1 MRRSSPLPTG
11 GRRSQGAAAVRRV
24 DRSTLIRLIRYTA
37 VSLVA
42 TTTSLATLAVLVGVL
57 SLPATWSNVVATAV
71 GTVPS
76 FELNRRWVWTSR
88 TRRSLRRQVVPFC
101 ALSFSGLVLSTAA
114 VATVSAHTAGWS
126 RWSHTIAVEGAN
138 GTAYA
143 SLWIVQYLLL
153 DRILFARRGDPARA
167 ADGSSAFVA
176 GPPLPTTPDRTG
188 EPILV
193 DG

>member
-1 MRRSSPLPTG
+1 MADVPR
-11 GRRSQGAAAVRRV
+11 AAALRRV

-101 ALSFSGLVLSTAA
+101 ALSFSGLALSTAA
-114 VATVSAHTAGWS
+114 VATVSAHTVGWS
-126 RWSHTIAVEGAN
+126 RWSHTVAVEGAN

-167 ADGSSAFVA
+167 AGGSSGICRWPTVA
-176 GPPLPTTPDRTG
+176 DHPGPNRRPDTR
-188 EPILV
+188 
-193 DG
+193 